1 MTGDDRDR
9 LSVVRLES
17 RPPGSDPEDPYEDV
31 DVSTLPAWWRRAIEE
46 FEAHDLRPYRPPR
59 FADGRLT
66 HEVVDALEADLDV
79 EIGFGSVDSEYRE
92 RWEVWIDGDPVAE
105 VGRHRD
111 PDGYT
116 VYEIESEAFATLVR
130 KAVSES

>member
-1 MTGDDRDR
+1 MTGNDRDR
-9 LSVVRLES
+9 SSVARLES
-17 RPPGSDPEDPYEDV
+17 RAPGSDPEAPYEDV
-31 DVSTLPAWWRRAIEE
+31 DVSTLPGWWRRAIEE

-66 HEVVDALEADLDV
+66 HEVIDGLEADLDV
-79 EIGFGSVDSEYRE
+79 DIGFGSVDSAYRE

-116 VYEIESEAFATLVR
+116 VYEIEGEAFATLVR
-130 KAVSES
+130 EAVPES